1 MALHLPLVRKTQ
13 RAKGPLQAP
22 SRGQTPDFKAMTP
35 DDLQELVLAGT
46 AGPLVDALAPLDESA
61 RRTLSKRAF
70 ELYRAANDFERKAD
84 LSNLMG
90 NAGPPASR
98 NAELAVLACCDG
110 AKARRMQ
117 LISPDQEGMLAVL
130 LARKP
135 AWINGWINRQI
146 DKRWV
151 PGNWWPV
158 VRGLVRAGIAAKP
171 APATYINLMVN
182 GIAWRNWRKGAQHV
196 PLSTLLLED
205 RDLLETEVW
214 QLFETDHRAFAKD
227 YLAANPRRPEN
238 HETWTQALMWLAKVG
253 HIDRARLIDTTLN
266 GMASGLKPSMIGGI
280 VNFAEA
286 LEISTEELS
295 TRQGILCQL
304 LANQTGT
311 AVSFAL
317 EGLSRLEKGKLLD
330 RDGLLE

>member
-1 MALHLPLVRKTQ
+1 
-13 RAKGPLQAP
+13 
-22 SRGQTPDFKAMTP
+22 MTP
-35 DDLQELVLAGT
+35 EDLEELVLTQKAG
-46 AGPLVDALAPLDESA
+46 ALAEALAPLDESA

-70 ELYRAANDFERKAD
+70 ELYQAANDFERKSD

-117 LISPDQEGMLAVL
+117 LFSPDEEGMLAVL

-135 AWINGWINRQI
+135 AWINGWINHQI

-151 PGNWWPV
+151 RGNWWPV

-182 GIAWRNWRKGAQHV
+182 GIAWRNWRKGAQQV

-238 HETWTQALMWLAKVG
+238 H
-253 HIDRARLIDTTLN
+253 
-266 GMASGLKPSMIGGI
+266 
-280 VNFAEA
+280 
-286 LEISTEELS
+286 
-295 TRQGILCQL
+295 
-304 LANQTGT
+304 
-311 AVSFAL
+311 
-317 EGLSRLEKGKLLD
+317 
-330 RDGLLE
+330 